1 MTANKVKKEYST
13 PSSLAWQHFMSQPLY
28 LLGKNPEP
36 NEQKAGKA
44 PELVCV
50 FEKRKISYPSG
61 ELNPGLAR
69 RHEPDYDLCT
79 PILKVINV
87 LNS

>member
-1 MTANKVKKEYST
+1 MY
-13 PSSLAWQHFMSQPLY
+13 QPLY

-50 FEKRKISYPSG
+50 FEKRKISYPSW
-61 ELNPGLAR
+61 EWNPGLTI
-69 RHEPDYDLCT
+69 PLS
-79 PILKVINV
+79 PN
-87 LNS
+87 